1 MSVWTKGASDT
12 QTTWWTDAA
21 FQELPSFVHQARK
34 ALISQCQRSH
44 HTESWCKSTERVCD
58 VCWFNAPCK
67 EEDIKGRVPET
78 SFQGLHHLWK
88 TSPGQTTTQQWTP
101 QSHVSSRPTCSQGH
115 SVFLV
120 RLKRLPKAVGVSL
133 TTEDQHSYEKETSK
147 YQVDNKL
154 PAMGRWCNL
163 TTAGWRWKKWAA
175 TQECVLQSYP

>member
-1 MSVWTKGASDT
+1 MQLFKNFLAL
-12 QTTWWTDAA
+12 
-21 FQELPSFVHQARK
+21 FIKPEK

-88 TSPGQTTTQQWTP
+88 TSPGHAATQQWTP
-101 QSHVSSRPTCSQGH
+101 QSHVSNRPTCSWTF
-115 SVFLV
+115 SLFDKIEEATKSCCVT
-120 RLKRLPKAVGVSL
+120 L
-133 TTEDQHSYEKETSK
+133 TTDDQHNYEKETSN

-154 PAMGRWCNL
+154 PATTDSNGKVVRLDHYWSEVDKMGSYP
-163 TTAGWRWKKWAA
+163 
-175 TQECVLQSYP
+175 CVLQSYP